1 MKVMSL
7 ACFFWMSL
15 LDLFLKEKEKEKKK
29 AKTRSVSQTH
39 DLKLQGP
46 FLVLLS

>member
-15 LDLFLKEKEKEKKK
+15 LDLFLKEKEKKK
-29 AKTRSVSQTH
+29 ANTRSVSQTH